1 MSYRKACPRTL
12 DRPITV
18 FGLEPEELV
27 AVGLAAGT
35 LLFLW
40 DAVPAVVTGAGLW
53 LGLSRIKAGR
63 PPGHLFELLYRS
75 GLLRR
80 APAWLR
86 APHLVPRH
94 VRRLDVFPGG
104 NDGEV
109 RDYWSER
116 PRLGA

>member
-27 AVGLAAGT
+27 AVGLVAGA

-40 DAVPAVVTGAGLW
+40 DAVPAVLAGAVLW

-63 PPGHLFELLYRS
+63 PPGHLFELLYRA

-80 APAWLR
+80 APEWLR

-94 VRRLDVFPGG
+94 VRRLDVFGG
-104 NDGEV
+104 GHDAEV
-109 RDYWSER
+109 RQYWGDR